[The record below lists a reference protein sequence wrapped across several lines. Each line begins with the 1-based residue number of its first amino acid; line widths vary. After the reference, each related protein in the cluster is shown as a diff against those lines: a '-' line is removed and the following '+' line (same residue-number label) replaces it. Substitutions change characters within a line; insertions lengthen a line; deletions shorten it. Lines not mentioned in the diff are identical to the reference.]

1 MDTEAS
7 RALVL
12 EYYRA
17 FGKGDQAALAVIL
30 SDDVE
35 WLPPKSAPLTGGPF
49 RGREKI
55 QAAMLE
61 AGARFFRMD
70 SAKTDTLKIVAEG
83 DTVVV
88 RQRMSCT
95 AANGRPYQ
103 NEYVWLFTCKD
114 GRITRMEEHTDSLY
128 FQRVVIDP

>member
-1 MDTEAS
+1 MDTAAS
-7 RALVL
+7 KALVL

-17 FGKGDQAALAVIL
+17 LGKGDPSALATIL
-30 SDDVE
+30 ADDLE
-35 WLPPKSAPLTGGPF
+35 WLPPASAPLEGRPF
-49 RGREKI
+49 RGRDRVL
-55 QAAMLE
+55 QGMFAA
-61 AGARFFRMD
+61 GQRFFRMD
-70 SAKTDTLKIVAEG
+70 TTKTDTLKIVAEG

-103 NEYVWLFTCKD
+103 NEYVWIFTCAN

-128 FQRVVIDP
+128 FQRTVVDP